1 MLSVVKADIG
11 EPKMFH
17 KLEQFI
23 DLSYFLVLMLH
34 PDAAQDL
41 YSGA

>member
-1 MLSVVKADIG
+1 MLSAVKADMR

-17 KLEQFI
+17 KLEQFV
-23 DLSYFLVLMLH
+23 DLSYFLVPMLH
-34 PDAAQDL
+34 PDAAQTL